1 VKKARRHNGLARGI
15 LRDCCGGPLAELA
28 LVLPFLLLLI
38 FGGYEAGRF
47 IYIQNI
53 ITKSV
58 QDGARYAARHPAVIE
73 NGSCV
78 PSSAEWGVVQTNTET
93 IVRRGSILA
102 PALLHPD
109 LDPANATVSV
119 FVSCV
124 PPTGTMQTS
133 NPGAGVN
140 VPIVVVNVT
149 VPVTDFGFMGFL
161 GLSSFTLTAEHRE
174 MAVGL

>member
-1 VKKARRHNGLARGI
+1 MTSTGRHRNALRGI
-15 LRDCCGGPLAELA
+15 IRDRRGGPLAEFA

-38 FGGYEAGRF
+38 FGGFEFGR
-47 IYIQNI
+47 IVYIQNI

-58 QDGARYAARHPAVIE
+58 QDAARYAARHPAVIE

-78 PSSAEWGVVQTNTET
+78 PSSAAWVAVQANSAT
-93 IVRRGSILA
+93 IVRRGSVLA
-102 PALLHPD
+102 PNLLHPD

-119 FVSCV
+119 TVDCV
-124 PPTGTMQTS
+124 PPTGTMETS

-140 VPIVVVNVT
+140 VPIVVVNAS
-149 VPVTDFGFMGFL
+149 VPITDIGFFGFL
-161 GLSSFTLTAEHRE
+161 GQSGITLSAEHRE